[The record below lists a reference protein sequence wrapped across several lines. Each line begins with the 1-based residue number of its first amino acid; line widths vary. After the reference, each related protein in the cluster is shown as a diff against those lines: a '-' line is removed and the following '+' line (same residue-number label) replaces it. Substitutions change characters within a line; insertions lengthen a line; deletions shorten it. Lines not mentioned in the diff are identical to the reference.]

1 MRDKFEGLDL
11 LICLPR
17 KCSGWKGPEH
27 KKRMR
32 RCRLYEESGVLMAVD
47 RTGDRT

>member
-11 LICLPR
+11 LICLPHQ
-17 KCSGWKGPEH
+17 CSGWKGPEH

-32 RCRLYEESGVLMAVD
+32 RYMLYEDSGVLKVLD